1 VCSGIEA
8 ASVAWEP
15 LGWRASWFAEI
26 EKFPSAVLSHR
37 FPDVPNLGDMR
48 SIPSMLHHGGLHAPD
63 VFCGGTPCQGFS
75 VAGLQG
81 SLSDPRGQLS
91 LTFCEI
97 ADAIDSARS
106 VRGSRPCVVFWENVP
121 GVLRTKDNAFGCF
134 LGKLSGEI
142 CELVAA
148 GGRWPNAGV
157 VVGPKRIVAW
167 RVLDAQ
173 YYGLAQRRKRV
184 FVVASSRTDG
194 IDPGQVLFEF
204 DGVRRDS
211 PPSREAGQQNSRRS
225 GVCTEIGDISKCIR
239 TSGMRPN
246 VFRDTLIPIAFQ
258 ASNYKT
264 GAYEQEETPRPI
276 TTSPDR
282 SRAAPIVACCRPI
295 AFSCKDSGSDAGDIS
310 PTLRSMNH
318 DGSHAN
324 GGGQVAIAF
333 RTTGNSGCYETGD
346 AVGAITQSSD
356 PNAQVVVFQT
366 RGSNL
371 SVGDISGTLGTNG
384 GSTAG
389 SAPCV
394 AFAQNQIGEVREGDI
409 ANTLNTNSNA
419 SGRNTPMVRDTQMR
433 VRRLTPVETER
444 LQGFPDNWTRIPWRG
459 KPESECPDGP
469 RYKAIGNSW
478 AIPVVRWIGKRID
491 AALALP

>member
-1 VCSGIEA
+1 VTITFGSVCSGIEA

-26 EKFPSAVLSHR
+26 EKFPSALLAHR
-37 FPDVPNLGDMR
+37 FPSVKNLGDMR
-48 SIPSMLHHGGLHAPD
+48 AIPEMLHTGKINSPD

-75 VAGLQG
+75 VAGLHG

-97 ADAIDSARS
+97 ADAIDSARL

-121 GVLRTKDNAFGCF
+121 GVLRTSDNAFGCF
-134 LGKLSGEI
+134 LGKLSGEV

-157 VVGPKRIVAW
+157 VVGPQRIVAW

-173 YYGLAQRRKRV
+173 YCGLAQRRKRV

-194 IDPGQVLFEF
+194 IDPAQVLFEF

-211 PPSREAGQQNSRRS
+211 PQSREARQQDPRTPEGSVAGDDSVANCLRAKGNSAH
-225 GVCTEIGDISKCIR
+225 DH
-239 TSGMRPN
+239 
-246 VFRDTLIPIAFQ
+246 TL
-258 ASNYKT
+258 
-264 GAYEQEETPRPI
+264 ETY
-276 TTSPDR
+276 
-282 SRAAPIVACCRPI
+282 I

-366 RGSNL
+366 RGTNL

-384 GSTAG
+384 GSASG

-394 AFAQNQIGEVREGDI
+394 
-409 ANTLNTNSNA
+409 
-419 SGRNTPMVRDTQMR
+419 RDTKMR

-491 AALALP
+491 DALALP